1 MEVKRMGID
10 AISGGYSAG
19 MSQGEYETY
28 KAKQPTNSGVSTNKE
43 VNETKEEAVVT
54 MANGEKMAAGEL
66 RIQDVAPEKIKS
78 AIAEVNQKIKPTRT
92 QCQFSYHEDS
102 KRISIKV
109 IDESTKEV
117 IREIPPEKTL
127 DMIAK
132 VMDLAGILVDEKR

>member
-1 MEVKRMGID
+1 MGID

-19 MSQGEYETY
+19 MTSVEYEAY
-28 KAKQPTNSGVSTNKE
+28 KPKQQANQGVSTKTE
-43 VNETKEEAVVT
+43 VSEEKPVVT
-54 MANGEKMAAGEL
+54 MANGETVATDEL

-92 QCQFSYHEDS
+92 QCEFSYHEDTH
-102 KRISIKV
+102 RIAIKV

>member
-1 MEVKRMGID
+1 MGID

-19 MSQGEYETY
+19 MSSSDYEAY
-28 KAKQPTNSGVSTNKE
+28 RPKQSVNQEVSTKPE
-43 VNETKEEAVVT
+43 VKDVKAEKAVVT
-54 MANGEKMAAGEL
+54 MANGEGVTTNEL
-66 RIQDVAPEKIKS
+66 KIQDVAPEKIKS
-78 AIAEVNQKIKPTRT
+78 AISEVNQKIKPTRT
-92 QCQFSYHEDS
+92 QCEFSYHEDTH
-102 KRISIKV
+102 RIAIKV

>member
-1 MEVKRMGID
+1 MGID

-19 MSQGEYETY
+19 MSSVDYEAY
-28 KAKQPTNSGVSTNKE
+28 RPKQSVNQGVSTNSE
-43 VNETKEEAVVT
+43 VKDVKEEKAVVT
-54 MANGEKMAAGEL
+54 MANGEGVTTNEL
-66 RIQDVAPEKIKS
+66 KIQDVAPEKIKS
-78 AIAEVNQKIKPTRT
+78 AISEVNQKIKQTRT
-92 QCQFSYHEDS
+92 QCEFSYHEDTH
-102 KRISIKV
+102 RIAIKV

>member
-1 MEVKRMGID
+1 MGID

-19 MSQGEYETY
+19 MSSSDYEAY
-28 KAKQPTNSGVSTNKE
+28 RPKQSVNQGVSTKPE
-43 VNETKEEAVVT
+43 VKEEKSVVT
-54 MANGEKMAAGEL
+54 MANGEEVATREL
-66 RIQDVAPEKIKS
+66 KIQDVAPEKIKS
-78 AIAEVNQKIKPTRT
+78 AISEVNQKIKQTRT
-92 QCQFSYHEDS
+92 QCEFSYHEDTH
-102 KRISIKV
+102 RIAIKV

>member
-1 MEVKRMGID
+1 MGID

-19 MSQGEYETY
+19 MSSTEYEAY
-28 KAKQPTNSGVSTNKE
+28 KPKQQVSQGVSTKSEVKE
-43 VNETKEEAVVT
+43 DNTVVT
-54 MANGEKMAAGEL
+54 MANGEKVATSEL
-66 RIQDVAPEKIKS
+66 KIQDVAPEKIKS

-92 QCQFSYHEDS
+92 QCQFSYHEDTH
-102 KRISIKV
+102 RIAIKV

>member
-1 MEVKRMGID
+1 MGID

-19 MSQGEYETY
+19 MTSADYEVY
-28 KAKQPTNSGVSTNKE
+28 KPNQSVIEGVSTKTQ
-43 VNETKEEAVVT
+43 VKEEKSVVT
-54 MANGEKMAAGEL
+54 MANGEEVATGEL
-66 RIQDVAPEKIKS
+66 KIQDVAPEKIKS
-78 AIAEVNQKIKPTRT
+78 AISEVNQKIKQTRT
-92 QCQFSYHEDS
+92 QCQFSYHEDTH
-102 KRISIKV
+102 RIAIKV